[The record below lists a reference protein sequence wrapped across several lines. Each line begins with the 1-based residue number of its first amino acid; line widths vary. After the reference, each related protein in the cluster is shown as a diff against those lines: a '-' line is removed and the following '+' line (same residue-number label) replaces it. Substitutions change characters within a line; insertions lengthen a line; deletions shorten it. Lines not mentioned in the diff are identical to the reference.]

1 MTSVSD
7 ITLHDIKTKNLAMF
21 FPDNTRNQTLYN
33 IDKIKFLKDNR
44 VLLVLSHEDTTIKM
58 YLPETFNVDLQKKD
72 R

>member
-21 FPDNTRNQTLYN
+21 FPATTGNQTLYN
-33 IDKIKFLKDNR
+33 IEKIKFLKDNR
-44 VLLVLSHEDTTIKM
+44 VLLVLSHKDTIIKM